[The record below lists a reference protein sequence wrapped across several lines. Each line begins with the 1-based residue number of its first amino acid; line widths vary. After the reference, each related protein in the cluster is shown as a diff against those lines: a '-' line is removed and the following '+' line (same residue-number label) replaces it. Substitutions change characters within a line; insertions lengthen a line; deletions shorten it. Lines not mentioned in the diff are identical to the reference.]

1 VNVTHHSTL
10 DAVHCV
16 QEHLDALVDHLG
28 TAMAVCELFNCQ
40 PRRLFE
46 LTFDEQFGVW
56 LLRPA
61 S

>member
-1 VNVTHHSTL
+1 MNVPHPGTL
-10 DAVHCV
+10 DVVHCV
-16 QEHLDALVDHLG
+16 QDHLRALVDHLG
-28 TAMAVCELFNCQ
+28 TPEAVCELFNCQ

-46 LTFDEQFGVW
+46 LTYDEYFGVW